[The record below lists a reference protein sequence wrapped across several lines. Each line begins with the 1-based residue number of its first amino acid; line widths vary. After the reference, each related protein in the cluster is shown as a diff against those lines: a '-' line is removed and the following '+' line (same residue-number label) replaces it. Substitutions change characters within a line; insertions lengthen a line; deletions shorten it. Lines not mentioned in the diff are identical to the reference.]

1 MLYILCLCAC
11 PQTCIFR
18 LTLQI
23 IKSLENL
30 NILVVVWT
38 GSECTPYQSFAV
50 LWVKPFGEKGCSKAS
65 KSITPEGVINSVLV
79 NTICFGFMQLILF

>member
-30 NILVVVWT
+30 KHLGCCLDGVRVYALSVVCCLM
-38 GSECTPYQSFAV
+38 SQA
-50 LWVKPFGEKGCSKAS
+50 LWRKR
-65 KSITPEGVINSVLV
+65 
-79 NTICFGFMQLILF
+79 LF